1 MSSNFSGKRKA
12 FLVGLNY
19 KGSSNALYGC
29 ENDVRTMK
37 QRFENIWKVS
47 SNDIVTKLDG
57 ELSPDKGFIDCFN
70 EMIEGSSPGD
80 LFFVHYSGHGFQ
92 LKDDNNDEA
101 DGYDEALMLNTSYV
115 KDDDIS
121 DVLKKLPEKTTVC
134 MIFDCCHSGTMAD
147 LPFLYSKGKEYRY
160 ANYDKY
166 KCDVVCIS
174 GCTDNS
180 TSADAWIDGKGSY
193 GALTAMLLDVF
204 DGADANT
211 TWKQV
216 IDKTV
221 DKVKKAGYKQVPQFS
236 STRQDLLKSKIIV

>member
-19 KGSSNALYGC
+19 KGTSNELHGC

-47 SNDIVTKLDG
+47 PDNIVMKMDG
-57 ELSPDKGFIDCFN
+57 ELTQENGFINHFD
-70 EMIEGSSPGD
+70 EMTKEASAGD
-80 LFFVHYSGHGFQ
+80 LFFLHYSGHGFQ
-92 LKDDNNDEA
+92 IKDDNHDEA
-101 DGYDEALMLNTSYV
+101 DGYDEAIMLNTSYV
-115 KDDDIS
+115 RDDEIS
-121 DVLKKLPEKTTVC
+121 NVLKKLPEKTTVC

-147 LPFLYSKGKEYRY
+147 LPFLYSRGKEYRY
-160 ANYDKY
+160 ANYDSY
-166 KCDVVCIS
+166 KCDVVAIS
-174 GCTDNS
+174 GCTDS
-180 TSADAWIDGKGSY
+180 GTSADAWIDGKGSY

-204 DGADANT
+204 DESDANT

-221 DKVKKAGYKQVPQFS
+221 VKVKKAGYKQVPQFS
-236 STRQDLLKSKIIV
+236 ATRQDLINSKVIV